1 MRTSCELNDY
11 YYGSRSSSNDL
22 PISLTF
28 EVSRPLPRSPT
39 PPRRASLPVRRPRA
53 TVCSMVTTRAF
64 RIAGVSDAIQRVG
77 GYRARPRARDETL
90 R

>member
-28 EVSRPLPRSPT
+28 EVPPPFAALAHPAETRVFTGST
-39 PPRRASLPVRRPRA
+39 PPRHRVFDGNDASFSNHR
-53 TVCSMVTTRAF
+53 
-64 RIAGVSDAIQRVG
+64 VSDAIQRVG
-77 GYRARPRARDETL
+77 GYRARSRARDETL